1 MNAVFCDGFGEPE
14 NYADKPPSDGYAAA
28 WLANPGNVAILAERG
43 DQAIGALAGYVLHKF
58 EQARSELFIY
68 DLAVLAGHRRIG
80 AATAMIE
87 AARRVARDA
96 GAWTVF
102 IQAETAP
109 EDAPARALYRR
120 FARSEI
126 AALHFD
132 ITP

>member
-1 MNAVFCDGFGEPE
+1 
-14 NYADKPPSDGYAAA
+14 
-28 WLANPGNVAILAERG
+28 
-43 DQAIGALAGYVLHKF
+43 
-58 EQARSELFIY
+58 
-68 DLAVLAGHRRIG
+68 
-80 AATAMIE
+80 MIE

-126 AALHFD
+126 TTLHFD
-132 ITP
+132 IAP